1 MLLFMQEEGPPE
13 IKIPTFL
20 EFLGWLKG
28 GYGIIAAILL
38 VVGGLLAVNLILY
51 IETTR
56 DITFKGLGIRLLAT
70 SLTIGFG
77 LHFALTTWGLFIV

>member
-13 IKIPTFL
+13 IKLPTFL

-56 DITFKGLGIRLLAT
+56 EITLKGLGIRLLAT

-77 LHFALTTWGLFIV
+77 LHFALTSWGSFII

>member
-13 IKIPTFL
+13 INIPTFL
-20 EFLGWLKG
+20 EFLGMLKE

-38 VVGGLLAVNLILY
+38 VLGGLLAVNFIIY

-56 DITFKGLGIRLLAT
+56 DITLKGLGIRLLAT
-70 SLTIGFG
+70 SLTLGFG
-77 LHFALTTWGLFIV
+77 LHFALTTWGSFIV